1 MILSDDECYR
11 ALSARDER
19 FDGRFFVCVL
29 TTGIY
34 CRPVC
39 PSRTPRRS
47 NVKFVRSAVAAAAG
61 GFRACRRCR
70 PDSLPASRDWD
81 HRGDLV
87 ARALR
92 MISAGTGDA
101 GGTTALAQS
110 LAVTPRHLNRMLVA
124 EVGATAGQLTRSRRA
139 QVARLLVA
147 DSDLSFADVAFAA
160 GFGSVRQFND
170 AMRTYFGRTPS
181 QLRSGGS
188 PAAPTGDLRLRLR
201 LLPPYATTEALGWL
215 ERHAVPGVD
224 SVTDSTVTTTTTW
237 GATVS
242 ARFAGSDGVAVT
254 LGLPPTRDMRVVP
267 DLIEG
272 VRRWLDLSVNPAQV
286 DGDLAALP
294 ALRPLVRIRP
304 GMRVLGH
311 PDPFVGLVR
320 TILGQ
325 QVSVAAAGTHGA
337 RLAGHLA
344 DGTRLPTADE
354 LAAADPASL
363 AATVG
368 IPLARGRTL
377 VTVAAAVASD
387 RISLNATADRAETL
401 ARLGEISGIGP
412 WTLAEVRMRCLGDP
426 DAWPAGDLVLRRALD
441 RNVTG
446 LDPAAAAPWRSYL
459 AHHLWIDEAVRRR
472 KAA

>member
-19 FDGRFFVCVL
+19 FDGRFFACVL

-39 PSRTPRRS
+39 PSRTPQRS
-47 NVKFVRSAVAAAAG
+47 NVKFLGSAVAASAA

-139 QVARLLVA
+139 QVARLLLA
-147 DSDLSFADVAFAA
+147 DSDLNLADVAFAA

-170 AMRTYFGRTPS
+170 SIRAHFGSTPS
-181 QLRSGGS
+181 RLRSGAPPTT
-188 PAAPTGDLRLRLR
+188 PAATLTLRLR
-201 LLPPYATTEALGWL
+201 LLPPYATTEVLGWL
-215 ERHAVPGVD
+215 ARHGVPGVD
-224 SVTDSTVTTTTTW
+224 TVTDSTVTTTTTW
-237 GATVS
+237 GATVR
-242 ARFAGSDGVAVT
+242 AQFAGGDEVAVT
-254 LGLPPTRDMRVVP
+254 LGLPPTRDVRVVP

-272 VRRWLDLSVNPAQV
+272 IRRWLDLSVNPAQV
-286 DGDLAALP
+286 DGDLAAQP
-294 ALRPLVRIRP
+294 VLRPLVRRRP

-311 PDPFVGLVR
+311 PDPFFGLVR

-325 QVSVAAAGTHGA
+325 QVSVAAAGTHSA

-344 DGTRLPTADE
+344 DGTRLPAAAE
-354 LAAADPASL
+354 LAAADPAAL
-363 AATVG
+363 AAAVG
-368 IPLARGRTL
+368 IPQARGRTL
-377 VTVAAAVASD
+377 VTVAEEVASG
-387 RISLNATADRAETL
+387 RISLAPAADRSETL
-401 ARLGEISGIGP
+401 ARLGQISGIGP

-426 DAWPAGDLVLRRALD
+426 DAWPAGDLVLRRALE
-441 RNVTG
+441 RNLAG
-446 LDPAAAAPWRSYL
+446 LDPAAVAPWRSYL
-459 AHHLWIDEAVRRR
+459 AHHVWIDEAVRRR
-472 KAA
+472 QAA